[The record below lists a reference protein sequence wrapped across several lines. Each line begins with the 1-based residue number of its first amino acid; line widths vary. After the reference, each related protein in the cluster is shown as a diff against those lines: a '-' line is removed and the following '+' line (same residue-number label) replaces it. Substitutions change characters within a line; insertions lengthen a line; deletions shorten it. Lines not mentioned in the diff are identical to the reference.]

1 MAVLANS
8 YGTALDIAALSQVF
22 TDNGVFDATTRPTEL
37 QVEAFIDQISG
48 ILNVAL
54 AGESFSVPITQAD
67 AKLACVSLVSETV
80 KDMVAAAN
88 STGRFFS
95 EQSMKSNLSMLSQ
108 IRIDIKDWVEESAA
122 GLEEIG
128 ATRANSLLGQIATND
143 TDVDPIFERGQYGST

>member
-8 YGTALDIAALSQVF
+8 YGTASDVAALSQTF
-22 TDNGVFDATTRPTEL
+22 TDNGVFKTTTRPTEL

-54 AGESFSVPITQAD
+54 AGESFAVPITQAD

-95 EQSMKSNLSMLSQ
+95 ESSMKSNLSMLAQ
-108 IRIDIKDWVEESAA
+108 IRRDIKDWVEDSAS

-128 ATRANSLLGQIATND
+128 APRGNSLLGQIATND
-143 TDVDPIFERGQYGST
+143 DAIDPLFERNQYE